1 LLRKRFLNAQRKPMG
16 RSTGRRV
23 TDTSVIETAT
33 RRLQSALDALEGAV
47 ERQLEQDK
55 GHAALATQVHAFDSD
70 RARLAGELDAVT
82 AHARQLEATNREVA
96 QRLDEAIAT
105 IRSIIDAQ
113 DG

>member
-1 LLRKRFLNAQRKPMG
+1 MG

-23 TDTSVIETAT
+23 TDASVIEMAAK
-33 RRLQSALDALEGAV
+33 RLQSALDALEGAV

-82 AHARQLEATNREVA
+82 AHARELQTTNREVA